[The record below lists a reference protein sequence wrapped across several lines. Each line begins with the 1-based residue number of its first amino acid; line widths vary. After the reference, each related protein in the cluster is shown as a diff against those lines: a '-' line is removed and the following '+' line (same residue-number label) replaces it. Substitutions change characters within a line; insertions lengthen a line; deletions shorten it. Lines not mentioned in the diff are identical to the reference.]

1 MVEVKF
7 KKIKEKFIYS
17 IFIKTANR
25 KLHIVIMVE
34 IMVQLEMKLN
44 YQLNQK
50 IRFQF
55 KQQQQQQLQLL
66 LQLKKKQLLKKDLL
80 QANQSQKQKLFNF
93 KL

>member
-7 KKIKEKFIYS
+7 KKIKKKFIYS

-55 KQQQQQQLQLL
+55 KQQQQLQLL